1 MQSQLLSGGLPL
13 QLFPYFF
20 SAEQLANIEKDA
32 AEGVYN
38 ADFLID
44 LRKAMQV
51 RQEDLLTDKEK
62 LLHSIIQNG
71 LNEGIDLA
79 CETLQAGLKKKGG
92 LVANYCKAG
101 NNDGMILTR
110 AAFAVLV
117 KF

>member
-1 MQSQLLSGGLPL
+1 MDTGQCTSVDSVDLDDSQNQIMQSQLLSGGLPL

-51 RQEDLLTDKEK
+51 RQEDLLTDKPDEEIYHN
-62 LLHSIIQNG
+62 LR
-71 LNEGIDLA
+71 
-79 CETLQAGLKKKGG
+79 
-92 LVANYCKAG
+92 KAG
-101 NNDGMILTR
+101 QGTSCIHT
-110 AAFAVLV
+110 
-117 KF
+117 